1 MNLPE
6 LVAKLSELGL
16 PLVLEAK
23 LESLLS
29 DVVIETLHTGVGSKQ
44 LKTLTVGF
52 PQKLDPG
59 HKDSPVRPA
68 ERKSH

>member
-29 DVVIETLHTGVGSKQ
+29 DVVIQAFHSGVSSQQLQTLRGSKS
-44 LKTLTVGF
+44 K
-52 PQKLDPG
+52 
-59 HKDSPVRPA
+59 
-68 ERKSH
+68 

>member
-6 LVAKLSELGL
+6 LVAKLSKLGL

-29 DVVIETLHTGVGSKQ
+29 DVVIQAFHSGVSSQQLQTLGGSKN
-44 LKTLTVGF
+44 K
-52 PQKLDPG
+52 
-59 HKDSPVRPA
+59 
-68 ERKSH
+68 

>member
-29 DVVIETLHTGVGSKQ
+29 DVVIQAFHSGVSSQQLQTLGGSKSKY
-44 LKTLTVGF
+44 KTNWFFQV
-52 PQKLDPG
+52 
-59 HKDSPVRPA
+59 
-68 ERKSH
+68 

>member
-29 DVVIETLHTGVGSKQ
+29 DVVIETLDTGIGSQ
-44 LKTLTVGF
+44 
-52 PQKLDPG
+52 
-59 HKDSPVRPA
+59 
-68 ERKSH
+68 